1 MLIFLSNK
9 RWNSVEKRRALVTGA
24 SSGIGREFA
33 GQLAAQGYS
42 VIGVARREDQLKELV
57 AELAGDGHT
66 YIVADLGSLAGVQSV
81 MHELQQERVNLLINN
96 AGLSVFEPFYE
107 SELSAQ
113 HNILSVNCE
122 SLMMLAHTF
131 LRQSEQGD
139 ALINLSSIV
148 AFLPTP
154 AQPMYSAS
162 KAFIASFSECLWEE
176 HRKRGVYV
184 MGLCPGITQTEFI
197 LSATGGEADG
207 QTLPQVMIQTT
218 AEVVGE
224 ALQALSAR
232 KKAIIVTG
240 WINRMMLLMPRFLT
254 RHRLLKVLAVIGDP
268 DKAL

>member
-1 MLIFLSNK
+1 MQK
-9 RWNSVEKRRALVTGA
+9 KRALVTGA

-33 GQLAAQGYS
+33 MQLAALGYS
-42 VIGVARREDQLKELV
+42 VTGVARREDRLKALV
-57 AELAGDGHT
+57 AELGDNDHS
-66 YIVADLGSLAGVQSV
+66 YIVADLGAQEGVQTV
-81 MHELQQERVNLLINN
+81 MQALQTQRLNLLINN
-96 AGLSVFEPFYE
+96 AGLSVFEPFFE
-107 SELSAQ
+107 SELRAQ
-113 HNILSVNCE
+113 HNILAVNCE

-131 LRQSEQGD
+131 LRQSQPGD

-176 HRKRGVYV
+176 HRKRDVYV

-197 LSATGGEADG
+197 DNATGGESDG
-207 QTLPQVMIQTT
+207 QTLPQTMIQTT
-218 AEVVGE
+218 EEVVTE

-240 WINRMMLLMPRFLT
+240 WINRLMMLFPRLLT

-268 DKAL
+268 DNAL

>member
-1 MLIFLSNK
+1 MERK
-9 RWNSVEKRRALVTGA
+9 RALVTGA
-24 SSGIGREFA
+24 SAGIGREFA
-33 GQLAAQGYS
+33 RQLAAEGYR
-42 VIGVARREDQLKELV
+42 VIGVARREQQLQELV
-57 AELAGDGHT
+57 TELPGDGHA
-66 YIVADLGSLAGVQSV
+66 YIVADLGTLEGVQSV
-81 MHELQQERVNLLINN
+81 MREIQQDRTHLLINN

-113 HNILSVNCE
+113 HNILAVNCE
-122 SLMMLAHTF
+122 SMVMLAHTF

-154 AQPMYSAS
+154 VQPMYSAS

-176 HRKRGVYV
+176 QRKRGVYV
-184 MGLCPGITQTEFI
+184 MGLCPGVTQTDFI
-197 LSATGGEADG
+197 LSASGGEADG
-207 QTLPQVMIQTT
+207 QTLPQAMIQTT

-240 WINRMMLLMPRFLT
+240 RINRLMLLMPRFLT

-268 DKAL
+268 ENAL

>member
-1 MLIFLSNK
+1 
-9 RWNSVEKRRALVTGA
+9 VEKKRALVTGA

-33 GQLAAQGYS
+33 VQLASLGYS
-42 VIGVARREDQLKELV
+42 VIGVARREDRLKELV
-57 AELAGDGHT
+57 GGLAGDGHT
-66 YIVADLGSLAGVQSV
+66 YIVADLGTQDGVQAV
-81 MHELQQERVNLLINN
+81 MHELQRERVNLLINN
-96 AGLSVFEPFYE
+96 AGLSVLEPFYK

-122 SLMMLAHTF
+122 SLMMLAHAF

-184 MGLCPGITQTEFI
+184 MGLCPGVTETEFI
-197 LSATGGEADG
+197 ISATGGEADG
-207 QTLPQVMIQTT
+207 QTLPQAMIQTT
-218 AEVVGE
+218 TEVVGE
-224 ALQALSAR
+224 ALRALSAR

-240 WINRMMLLMPRFLT
+240 WINRVLLLMPRFLT

-268 DKAL
+268 ENAM